1 MTEPNQNVA
10 STTDR
15 EVVSTRIL
23 DAPWV
28 PVFRVEVQHEANAE
42 RRFPARRAYSSERTS
57 NVQHRMQTKGT
68 KSGPSRSEACKTKTL
83 SKRPTLNSDMIQ
95 SRGNIFSVTFFT

>member
-42 RRFPARRAYSSERTS
+42 RRTA
-57 NVQHRMQTKGT
+57 
-68 KSGPSRSEACKTKTL
+68 
-83 SKRPTLNSDMIQ
+83 
-95 SRGNIFSVTFFT
+95 